1 MGRPTGSRNPDFEA
15 TRASLVRAVQAR
27 LAAPEGTRASFRE
40 LATAAGVSVST
51 LRHYFGSREGVL
63 AAVLAHWHDQ
73 GQRYLLAVATGPLAP
88 PRESLGLVLAMVGRG
103 FQGGGLDEVF
113 AIGLASGLRQ
123 PDLGPA
129 YLGKVLDPT
138 LEAVEARLARHVA
151 RGELRQ
157 VEVRHMALSLM
168 SAPLLALLHQGPLGG
183 ARCRPLSYERLCED
197 HLEGFLRAFGTG
209 YEGPREPGF
218 DAPFA
223 GGPGP
228 GREWPPPAR

>member
-40 LATAAGVSVST
+40 LAAAAGVSVST
-51 LRHYFGSREGVL
+51 LRHYFGSREGVIS
-63 AAVLAHWHDQ
+63 AVLAHWNEQ
-73 GQRYLLAVATGPLAP
+73 GQRYLLAVATGPVGP
-88 PRESLGLVLAMVGRG
+88 PRESLGVVLAAIGRG

-123 PDLGPA
+123 PELGPA

-151 RGELRQ
+151 RGELRP
-157 VEVRHMALSLM
+157 VDVRHMALSLL
-168 SAPLLALLHQGPLGG
+168 SPPLLALLHQGPLGG
-183 ARCRPLSYERLCED
+183 DRCRPLSYERLCDD

-209 YEGPREPGF
+209 YEGPREPGA
-218 DAPFA
+218 DGPFA
-223 GGPGP
+223 GGEG
-228 GREWPPPAR
+228 GRRDRPPQGR